1 MILSLLLFVSSFFTT
16 ANRGEQ
22 KSHDYSRGVQGQ
34 GGTKFRSADCVYGH
48 HFLSKKTFIPS
59 KPLRSNAKENK
70 KATII
75 VVALNVKEEQS
86 SEVQTASGPKCRLR
100 LLLGTGL
107 NSLAQWC
114 SSRPSGKLFR
124 NASQFILPKSFCC
137 RKTFVFKPVR
147 VLVRPSTKK
156 ATLNEYKKYSKRAI
170 AKQCV

>member
-16 ANRGEQ
+16 ANRGKQ

-34 GGTKFRSADCVYGH
+34 GGTKFRSADCVYGHQFLSKKTFIPSKPLRSNACEKQKSHDYSRGVQGQGGAKFRSADCVYGH

-100 LLLGTGL
+100 LWS
-107 NSLAQWC
+107 SL
-114 SSRPSGKLFR
+114 S
-124 NASQFILPKSFCC
+124 I
-137 RKTFVFKPVR
+137 
-147 VLVRPSTKK
+147 
-156 ATLNEYKKYSKRAI
+156 
-170 AKQCV
+170 

>member
-16 ANRGEQ
+16 ANRGKQ

-34 GGTKFRSADCVYGH
+34 GGTKFRSADCVW
-48 HFLSKKTFIPS
+48 FSSCPRTKKATLNEYKKVPS
-59 KPLRSNAKENK
+59 KRLRSNACEKQ

-107 NSLAQWC
+107 E
-114 SSRPSGKLFR
+114 
-124 NASQFILPKSFCC
+124 
-137 RKTFVFKPVR
+137 PVR
-147 VLVRPSTKK
+147 P
-156 ATLNEYKKYSKRAI
+156 
-170 AKQCV
+170 